1 VPLFLQASFLTLRI
15 ANIGGE
21 MTTHTVLLAAL
32 VGFLTTA
39 TSDVGSL
46 IGSRLG
52 VGGPGPRTGGPDI
65 IGRWFGYM
73 LRGRFSHA
81 SIVQEPRLSG
91 ELPIGLAVHYLIG
104 IIFTITFGVLVLAL
118 HLTSTI
124 LPAIAFGLATV
135 VFPWFL
141 MLPSQGLGIMG
152 RNVPPPAHVARMS
165 LYTHLVFGLAL
176 AVWTTVLRPF

>member
-1 VPLFLQASFLTLRI
+1 
-15 ANIGGE
+15 
-21 MTTHTVLLAAL
+21 MTTHAVLLAAL
-32 VGFLTTA
+32 VGILTTA
-39 TSDVGSL
+39 TSDVGSI

-52 VGGPGPRTGGPDI
+52 VGGPGPRTSGPDI

-81 SIVQEPRLSG
+81 NILQEPRLPG
-91 ELPIGLAVHYLIG
+91 ELPIGLAAHYLIG
-104 IIFTITFGVLVLAL
+104 IIFTFALGALVLAL

-141 MLPSQGLGIMG
+141 MQPSQGLGFMG

-165 LYTHLVFGLAL
+165 LFVHFVFGLAL
-176 AVWTTVLRPF
+176 ATWTTLLRPF